1 MEQVTQSQ
9 QIAMSQKS
17 INNFYKYTYS
27 NSPKNGVQLLCCNMH
42 KRANQNMFCTIFK
55 NHSHLL
61 TFVISR
67 QYIVKCKVTDLNT
80 KRTQTPTLHPLYL
93 YRMGD
98 LIRGDYW
105 HSKVQTHTLQPFYL
119 YRTGDLIR
127 GDYWH
132 SKVQTNAKLNC
143 RSNN

>member
-1 MEQVTQSQ
+1 MVY
-9 QIAMSQKS
+9 
-17 INNFYKYTYS
+17 NYCR
-27 NSPKNGVQLLCCNMH
+27 GNMH
-42 KRANQNMFCTIFK
+42 KRANPNMFCPILK
-55 NHSHLL
+55 KPSSLAH
-61 TFVISR
+61 FVLSR

-80 KRTQTPTLHPLYL
+80 KCTQTHTLQPFYLYRMGDLIRGDYWHSKVQTHTLQLLYL

-105 HSKVQTHTLQPFYL
+105 HSKVQTHTLQPLYL

-132 SKVQTNAKLNC
+132 SKVQTHVTAIVPLQNG
-143 RSNN
+143 

>member
-1 MEQVTQSQ
+1 MVYNYCAVICTREQTKICFVR
-9 QIAMSQKS
+9 
-17 INNFYKYTYS
+17 Y
-27 NSPKNGVQLLCCNMH
+27 L
-42 KRANQNMFCTIFK
+42 K

-80 KRTQTPTLHPLYL
+80 KHTQTPTLHPLYL